1 MMKVNHTIQKEII
14 RYQEQL
20 RFFRISL
27 QHLPVNMPS
36 DHTTRIWCREVAWKL
51 AESHKLVDK
60 VFKSRKLPYR
70 ELSKQFLFKVS
81 SLKRNSKYILALFLL
96 KHGDY
101 HLLQNHLTCIL

>member
-1 MMKVNHTIQKEII
+1 MMKVNPTIQKEII

-27 QHLPVNMPS
+27 QKLPLNTPS
-36 DHTTRIWCREVAWKL
+36 DDTTRTWCREVAWKL
-51 AESHKLVDK
+51 AETHRLVDQ
-60 VFKSRKLPYR
+60 VFKARKLPYR
-70 ELSKQFLFKVS
+70 ELSKQFLFKIS

-101 HLLQNHLTCIL
+101 HHLHNHLTCIL